1 MASLLHQL
9 SQESSQLLADTEHD
23 LVRLETAAFTAGNT
37 AVNTAVTA
45 IPQSVIVR
53 NSSVAPAPA
62 QQLETFSVDFT
73 SVPVPLDTKEDSK
86 EDTKEDSA
94 ILTNFEISAAAGP
107 RDYMC
112 YVCGEKAGKHS
123 YYGGQVCASCRAFFR
138 RSVQSKY
145 YEIFQCKFEKRCRI
159 TLQTRKTCQFCR

>member
-23 LVRLETAAFTAGNT
+23 LVRLETAALTAGNT
-37 AVNTAVTA
+37 AATAATVVTA

-53 NSSVAPAPA
+53 NSSVAPPAPAPA

-73 SVPVPLDTKEDSK
+73 SVPVPVDTKEDTKEDSK
-86 EDTKEDSA
+86 EDRD

-123 YYGGQVCASCRAFFR
+123 YYGGQVSFN
-138 RSVQSKY
+138 
-145 YEIFQCKFEKRCRI
+145 
-159 TLQTRKTCQFCR
+159 

>member
-23 LVRLETAAFTAGNT
+23 LVRLETAALTAGNT
-37 AVNTAVTA
+37 AALTAGNTANTAATAVTA

-53 NSSVAPAPA
+53 NSSVAPPAPAPA

-73 SVPVPLDTKEDSK
+73 SVPVPVDTKEDTKEDSK
-86 EDTKEDSA
+86 EDRD

-112 YVCGEKAGKHS
+112 YVCGEKAGKHL
-123 YYGGQVCASCRAFFR
+123 YYGGQVNTFAKFHSSR
-138 RSVQSKY
+138 RRPLSLPS
-145 YEIFQCKFEKRCRI
+145 
-159 TLQTRKTCQFCR
+159 LDS

>member
-23 LVRLETAAFTAGNT
+23 LVRLETAALTAGNT
-37 AVNTAVTA
+37 AANTAVTAATAVTA

-53 NSSVAPAPA
+53 NSSVPPPAPA

-73 SVPVPLDTKEDSK
+73 SVPVPVNTKEDTKEDSK
-86 EDTKEDSA
+86 EDSKEDRD

-123 YYGGQVCASCRAFFR
+123 YYGGQVS
-138 RSVQSKY
+138 
-145 YEIFQCKFEKRCRI
+145 
-159 TLQTRKTCQFCR
+159 LN

>member
-1 MASLLHQL
+1 MASMLHQL

-37 AVNTAVTA
+37 AANTAALTAVTA

-53 NSSVAPAPA
+53 NSSVAPA

-73 SVPVPLDTKEDSK
+73 SVPVPLDSKEESK
-86 EDTKEDSA
+86 EDTKDDRD
-94 ILTNFEISAAAGP
+94 ILTNFEISAAAGS

-123 YYGGQVCASCRAFFR
+123 YYGGQVS
-138 RSVQSKY
+138 
-145 YEIFQCKFEKRCRI
+145 
-159 TLQTRKTCQFCR
+159 LN

>member
-23 LVRLETAAFTAGNT
+23 LVRLETAALTAGNT
-37 AVNTAVTA
+37 AAHTAATAVTA

-53 NSSVAPAPA
+53 NSSVAPA

-73 SVPVPLDTKEDSK
+73 SVPVPVDTKEDTKEDSK
-86 EDTKEDSA
+86 EDSKEDRD

-123 YYGGQVCASCRAFFR
+123 YYGGQVSLNQSC
-138 RSVQSKY
+138 
-145 YEIFQCKFEKRCRI
+145 
-159 TLQTRKTCQFCR
+159 

>member
-23 LVRLETAAFTAGNT
+23 LVRLETAALTAGNT
-37 AVNTAVTA
+37 AANTAVTAVSAVTA

-53 NSSVAPAPA
+53 NSSVAPPA
-62 QQLETFSVDFT
+62 QTFSVDFT
-73 SVPVPLDTKEDSK
+73 SVTVPVDTKEDTK
-86 EDTKEDSA
+86 ADTKEDSA

-123 YYGGQVCASCRAFFR
+123 YYGGQVS
-138 RSVQSKY
+138 
-145 YEIFQCKFEKRCRI
+145 
-159 TLQTRKTCQFCR
+159 LN

>member
-23 LVRLETAAFTAGNT
+23 LVRLETAALTAGNT
-37 AVNTAVTA
+37 AGITAGNTAVTA

-53 NSSVAPAPA
+53 NSSVAPPAPAPA

-73 SVPVPLDTKEDSK
+73 SVPVPVDTKEDTKEDSK
-86 EDTKEDSA
+86 EDRD

-112 YVCGEKAGKHS
+112 YVCGEKAGKHL
-123 YYGGQVCASCRAFFR
+123 YYGGQVNTFAKFHSSR
-138 RSVQSKY
+138 RRPLSLPS
-145 YEIFQCKFEKRCRI
+145 
-159 TLQTRKTCQFCR
+159 LDS

>member
-37 AVNTAVTA
+37 AANTAALTAVTA

-73 SVPVPLDTKEDSK
+73 SFPVPLDTKEDSK
-86 EDTKEDSA
+86 EDSKEDRA

-123 YYGGQVCASCRAFFR
+123 YYGGQVS
-138 RSVQSKY
+138 
-145 YEIFQCKFEKRCRI
+145 
-159 TLQTRKTCQFCR
+159 LN